1 MEEFSTISGL
11 RGALTAARRRTAT
24 IGFVPTMGN
33 LHDGHLR
40 LVEACRS
47 RCDVTV
53 VSIYVNPLQFG
64 PNEDLASYPRTLDED
79 RSKLQRAG
87 VDHLFVPGD
96 AELYPDGRERQTRV
110 IVPAVTDIL
119 CGKSRPGHFDGV
131 ATVVLKLFNVVH
143 PDYAFFGKKD
153 FQQLVVL
160 QMMVRHLNVPVRLV
174 GVETER
180 AASGLALS
188 SRNQYL
194 TAAESNIAPLLQQT
208 LAGVARQLR
217 NGERDFSVLEATAV
231 AQLASAGFQPD
242 YVAIC
247 NPRELGRPNVADRE
261 FVILAAAWLGR
272 ARLIDNVHIALE
284 ESP

>member
-11 RGALTAARRRTAT
+11 RDALAAARRRTAT

-64 PNEDLASYPRTLDED
+64 PNEDLDSYPRTLAED
-79 RSKLQRAG
+79 RSKLERAG

-110 IVPAVTDIL
+110 AVPAVTDIL
-119 CGKSRPGHFDGV
+119 CGQSRPGHFDGV
-131 ATVVLKLFNVVH
+131 ATVVLKLFNIVQ

-160 QMMVRHLNVPVRLV
+160 QTMVRHLNVPVRLV
-174 GVETER
+174 GIETER

-194 TAAESNIAPLLQQT
+194 TAAESNIAPILQQT
-208 LAGVARQLR
+208 LTDVARQLR
-217 NGERDFSVLEATAV
+217 NGSRDFSTLESNAI
-231 AQLASAGFQPD
+231 AQLATAGFQPD
-242 YVAIC
+242 YVEIR
-247 NPRELGRPNVADRE
+247 NPRELGKPVAADRE
-261 FVILAAAWLGR
+261 FVVLAAARLGR
-272 ARLIDNVHIALE
+272 ARLIDNIHIASE